1 MTVPRSE
8 MITYLVPGQVAELLE
23 VSENT
28 VYRRAKQDP
37 SGELPASHRARL
49 SSNRFRR
56 QGSGD
61 VNVRLRWDDQASYYR
76 GTARPISTSLRLRLS
91 IPQGTEPAV
100 CPCGHRAGRHCGRGL
115 LPDLGVS
122 RSPAMKL
129 PALRRG
135 GQRDDDVILASGDP
149 VAMDVV
155 VLGLLKS
162 AGRWELVIGK
172 DVWEQRQIRRA
183 VALGLGA
190 RGPAD
195 VALVAEDLTPED
207 RGFRELLDSVRR
219 EVGLVRA

>member
-135 GQRDDDVILASGDP
+135 GQRDDDVILASGESDALALLTMGFENV
-149 VAMDVV
+149 VAVTTGESSLPASAVDALAQKQR
-155 VLGLLKS
+155 VLII
-162 AGRWELVIGK
+162 AF
-172 DVWEQRQIRRA
+172 
-183 VALGLGA
+183 
-190 RGPAD
+190 
-195 VALVAEDLTPED
+195 D
-207 RGFRELLDSVRR
+207 RPCWTTRSSSPCLRC
-219 EVGLVRA
+219 